1 MSESKEPPR
10 LPDVVDEA
18 GPSPSWLPWLGF
30 GLLCLC
36 AMLIAARQVVGEKR
50 GGDAPPAELAAG
62 ADEAAAAGAG
72 APPAAKPEPAA
83 AQR

>member
-18 GPSPSWLPWLGF
+18 GPSPGWLPWLGF

-36 AMLIAARQVVGEKR
+36 AALIAARQVVAEKR
-50 GGDAPPAELAAG
+50 GAAPAAEVAAG
-62 ADEAAAAGAG
+62 AEEAAAGAG
-72 APPAAKPEPAA
+72 AQPEKKPEPEAA